1 MSALTISLPQ
11 KSHTQIPRQPSTL
24 TPMCGIVGYIGP
36 KPVVPVIMEGLA
48 RLEYRGYDSAGIA
61 VAGGPAG
68 LQLRRAPGKLRNL
81 ARDLETHPVQGTFG
95 IGHTRW
101 ATHGRPTEENAHPH
115 RDGTGTLVVVHNGI
129 VENYLQLKAALIAK
143 GHKFASET
151 DTEIIAHVIQD
162 ELELAAN
169 QASSSRPEAS
179 QSGAAAE
186 RPLPSQGPNTPP
198 ATTTEANESEAAITA
213 GPSSIPLEEAVRRAV
228 LRLTGAFAIGVLSAD
243 EPDKLV
249 AARFGPPAV
258 LGLGEGEYFLAS
270 DVPGIL
276 HHTRSIYFL
285 ADGELATLTPSG
297 ITLTD
302 FDGSPRTLLPQRVTW
317 DPIQA
322 EKAGYKHF
330 MLKEINEQ
338 PRSIR
343 DTTLGRVSL
352 DTGRVFLPD
361 LQISPEEFRDCTQ
374 ITIAACGTSWHAGLA
389 GKFMIERLARLRVD
403 VDYASEFRYRS
414 PLADPRTIGLLI
426 TQSGETADTL
436 AAQAELIHLGS
447 KTLAIC
453 NVVGAAVTRR
463 AEGTITTNA
472 GPEIGVASTKAF
484 TAQLTALFLLAL
496 HLAQVRGT
504 ISDAESLHY
513 VTELARI
520 PAKLENMLSLAVPN
534 ATGGG
539 EGTAA
544 LIPLTPPP
552 ATNPII
558 LSGATAGAV
567 EGPASLPGTTPN
579 PAVLSTGAAGAAER
593 PSYFASAPT
602 TPVISTGAAGAAERS
617 LPSQSPNTP
626 ATQNPSVLLSAS
638 NGPASLS
645 GTPNPFAAALFQ
657 PDRRIAPRL
666 SLNAQCQ
673 HLAQLFSGARDFLF
687 LGRGI
692 HYPIALEGAL
702 KLKEISYI
710 HAEGYPAG
718 EMKHG
723 PNALIDETLPV
734 VCIATKDPTDPA
746 SVLKY
751 EKTLS
756 NIQEVT
762 ARAGR
767 VIAIATEGD
776 TTITQLVE
784 HTIHIPAAPELLLP
798 LLETIPL
805 QLLAYHI
812 AVRRGCDVDQ
822 PRNLAKSVTV
832 E

>member
-1 MSALTISLPQ
+1 
-11 KSHTQIPRQPSTL
+11 
-24 TPMCGIVGYIGP
+24 MCGIVGYIGP
-36 KPVVPVIMEGLA
+36 KSVVPVVIEGLR

-61 VAGGPAG
+61 VGGSPEAPNA
-68 LQLRRAPGKLRNL
+68 LELRRASGKLRNL
-81 ARDLETHPVQGTFG
+81 EAVIAASPIHGTYG

-129 VENYLQLKAALIAK
+129 VENYLALKQSLIAK
-143 GHKFASET
+143 GHIFQSET
-151 DTEIIAHVIQD
+151 DTEIIAHLIQD
-162 ELELAAN
+162 ELELGAPS
-169 QASSSRPEAS
+169 QTASSSEVGLSDVESNP
-179 QSGAAAE
+179 
-186 RPLPSQGPNTPP
+186 
-198 ATTTEANESEAAITA
+198 SEAVLSDTLKTL
-213 GPSSIPLEEAVRRAV
+213 PIPLDEAVRRAV
-228 LRLTGAFAIGVLSAD
+228 KRLTGAFAIGVLSAHA
-243 EPDKLV
+243 PDTLV
-249 AARFGPPAV
+249 AARMGPPAV
-258 LGLGEGEYFLAS
+258 LGIGDGEYFLAS

-276 HHTRSIYFL
+276 HHTRNIHFL
-285 ADGELATLTPSG
+285 ADGEVATLTKQG

-302 FDGSPRTLLPQRVTW
+302 FEGAALPLKVQRIAW

-338 PRSIR
+338 PRAVR

-352 DTGRVFLPD
+352 TTGEVFLPD
-361 LQISPEEFRDCTQ
+361 MQITAAEFKAATG

-389 GKFMIERLARLRVD
+389 GKFMIERLARIPVD
-403 VDYASEFRYRS
+403 VDYASEYRYR
-414 PLADPRTIGLLI
+414 DPIPDATTLGLLI
-426 TQSGETADTL
+426 TQSGETADTI
-436 AAQAELIHLGS
+436 AAQQELIRKGS

-453 NVVGAAVTRR
+453 NVVGAAITR
-463 AEGTITTNA
+463 AAQGTITTNA

-484 TAQLTALFLLAL
+484 TAQLTALFVFAL
-496 HLAQVRGT
+496 YLAQQRGAIT
-504 ISDAESLHY
+504 GDESLHL
-513 VTELARI
+513 VTELSHI
-520 PAKLENMLSLAVPN
+520 PAKLEQVLRAVDDQCCQLAKVFS
-534 ATGGG
+534 
-539 EGTAA
+539 TA
-544 LIPLTPPP
+544 
-552 ATNPII
+552 N
-558 LSGATAGAV
+558 
-567 EGPASLPGTTPN
+567 
-579 PAVLSTGAAGAAER
+579 
-593 PSYFASAPT
+593 
-602 TPVISTGAAGAAERS
+602 
-617 LPSQSPNTP
+617 
-626 ATQNPSVLLSAS
+626 
-638 NGPASLS
+638 
-645 GTPNPFAAALFQ
+645 
-657 PDRRIAPRL
+657 
-666 SLNAQCQ
+666 
-673 HLAQLFSGARDFLF
+673 DFLF

-734 VCIATKDPTDPA
+734 VCIATKDPADPS

-762 ARAGR
+762 ARSGR

-776 TTITQLVE
+776 DTIAQLVE
-784 HTIHIPAAPELLLP
+784 HVIHIPPAPELLLP
-798 LLETIPL
+798 ILEVVPL